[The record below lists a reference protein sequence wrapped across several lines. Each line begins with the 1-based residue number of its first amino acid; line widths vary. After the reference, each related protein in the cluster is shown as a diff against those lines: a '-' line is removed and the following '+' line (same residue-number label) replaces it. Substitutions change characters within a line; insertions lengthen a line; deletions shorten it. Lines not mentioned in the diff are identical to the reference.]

1 MDNIV
6 NNGYFLGILNFLIV
20 LLQLYIHSEVK
31 RLEQVF
37 NERLKVFET
46 KIEMLEKK
54 IEKNNVNI

>member
-37 NERLKVFET
+37 NEKLKVFET

>member
-1 MDNIV
+1 MDSLV

-46 KIEMLEKK
+46 KIEMLERK

>member
-1 MDNIV
+1 MENII